1 MFLKFCQEAQ
11 NHPEEP
17 YFFLIDEINRGNLS
31 KIFGELLMLIEKDY
45 RNYPITLSY
54 DGRRFSVPEN
64 LYLIGMMNTAD
75 RSLALMD
82 YALRRRFAFF
92 PMKPGFESEGFKTYQ
107 ESLGNETL
115 HTLIGKIKALNQ
127 TIVDDPDL
135 GEGFQIGHSYLCGW
149 QPGKCT
155 DEALQAVVEFE
166 ILPTLREYWFD
177 DLEKV
182 KEWEQKLR
190 GVFHG

>member
-1 MFLKFCQEAQ
+1 
-11 NHPEEP
+11 
-17 YFFLIDEINRGNLS
+17 
-31 KIFGELLMLIEKDY
+31 
-45 RNYPITLSY
+45 
-54 DGRRFSVPEN
+54 
-64 LYLIGMMNTAD
+64 
-75 RSLALMD
+75 
-82 YALRRRFAFF
+82 
-92 PMKPGFESEGFKTYQ
+92 MKPGFESEGFKTYQ

-155 DEALQAVVEFE
+155 DEAVQAVVEFE

-177 DLEKV
+177 DLKKCKNGNRNCV
-182 KEWEQKLR
+182 VCSMADDNSILIKNIFIMLQLR
-190 GVFHG
+190 VPSAARREL